1 MVSKA
6 KVDSVMQLPRQS
18 VPELEPIWG
27 SLVREATVAL
37 ENGSESKS
45 PKDSFLDLC
54 RFAISAYG
62 GDVPAAE
69 GYEIEEADAQRLSSN
84 SAAAPLLLFLL
95 KALTRY
101 SSRIKDRAKPTSTEI
116 RAALCE
122 AFYLTKMTASGK
134 PKRGSPGINE
144 GDRIEKYFEDALYRS
159 AMLGYGAVICNEM
172 ALLETFKRRYKLKYR
187 GLASQARGMMAIK
200 ITVRDRDLAFDH
212 DEDMS
217 AW

>member
-6 KVDSVMQLPRQS
+6 PVDIKLQLPRQS
-18 VPELEPIWG
+18 VAELDPIWG
-27 SLVREATVAL
+27 SLVREATLAL
-37 ENGSESKS
+37 EDGNESKS
-45 PKDSFLDLC
+45 PKDNFLDLC

-62 GDVPAAE
+62 VDVPGAG
-69 GYEIEEADAQRLSSN
+69 GYEIEEADAQRLLSN

-101 SSRIKDRAKPTSTEI
+101 SSRMKDQAKPTATEV
-116 RAALCE
+116 RAALSE
-122 AFYLTKMTASGK
+122 AFYLTKMTAIGK

-144 GDRIEKYFEDALYRS
+144 GDRIERYFEDALYRS
-159 AMLGYGAVICNEM
+159 AMLGYGAVICNER
-172 ALLETFKRRYKLKYR
+172 ALHETFKRCYKLKYR
-187 GLASQARGMMAIK
+187 GLASQVRGMKAIK
-200 ITVRDRDLAFDH
+200 MTVRDRDLAFDH